1 MAVQMALAYY
11 FNIFQFNNSL
21 SFHPM
26 RVNKQTNERASMQ
39 ATKDTG
45 KMARI
50 KETTTWKRNEFS
62 TLLH

>member
-26 RVNKQTNERASMQ
+26 RVNKQTNEQASNTSN
-39 ATKDTG
+39 TKDTG

-50 KETTTWKRNEFS
+50 KETTTLDAK
-62 TLLH
+62 